1 MKSTFKPK
9 KFVTN
14 RRGKNI
20 GVVLSIKE
28 YNSLLSSAE
37 ELESIRAYDAAKA
50 SGDEAVPFQKTAQK
64 SARLRK

>member
-14 RRGKNI
+14 RHGKNI
-20 GVVLSIKE
+20 GVVLSIKD
-28 YNSLLSSAE
+28 YKLLLSSVE
-37 ELESIRAYDAAKA
+37 ELESIRAYEAAKA

-64 SARLRK
+64 SVRSRK